1 MNNIQ
6 IKANKLA
13 ADIINKAL
21 REGLILSD
29 NESENSLI
37 EKELMR
43 IGENL
48 RMISYTHYI
57 KENLESFYNAY
68 YE

>member
-13 ADIINKAL
+13 SDIINKAL
-21 REGLILSD
+21 KGVIVSD
-29 NESENSLI
+29 NESENSLL
-37 EKELMR
+37 EKELMK
-43 IGENL
+43 IEENL
-48 RMISYTHYI
+48 QMISYTHYI